1 MRNDAEPP
9 SCLKPSFFTIGQDS
23 RGHWIAKNQNG
34 SRGGLFVDRA
44 EALRYVRAEMGHHP
58 QAFVVV
64 SGPIELDLASS
75 AAAPFQ
81 AQRADSAPRQHRA
94 A

>member
-1 MRNDAEPP
+1 MRNDADPP
-9 SCLKPSFFTIGQDS
+9 SYLKPSLFMVGQDS
-23 RGHWIAKNQNG
+23 RGHWIAKDQKG

-58 QAFVVV
+58 HAFVMVNE
-64 SGPIELDLASS
+64 PIELDLANS
-75 AAAPFQ
+75 ATAPLQ
-81 AQRADSAPRQHRA
+81 AERIDSAPRQQRA